1 MISKNGENGWY
12 KLSEDSGLITGQKQ
26 NTATGINFRVYCS
39 HFLSTWGDQMWCFGV
54 GLFLIE
60 LSPTSLLLTAV
71 NGLATGMTILLAGAL
86 IGTWVDRTHRLTAA
100 QVSLALQN
108 TFVALCACALCI
120 HLSFRDPI
128 VSLWNGW
135 LLMLSYASIIIFAIF
150 ADMSSAAR
158 ILIIERDWVVEI
170 CGEDNNRLADMTATL
185 RRMDLAAQILAP
197 IASGE
202 IVYFFKVRNGALIM
216 AAWNV
221 VSMFVEYYLLR
232 KVYNQVSALQK
243 EKYWQKVDA
252 TDKSDHKPSL
262 DALKTGEKFKTY
274 AGKNSEFIALRESG
288 FPKTATPTEA
298 KENGHVTINET
309 KNNSRQETS
318 CGCIRTLCSPLILI
332 YTGWKTFM
340 QYNVANAGLGLAMMY
355 LTVLGFDSVTS
366 GYAFTQGISEGL
378 LGLAMGSGAAIGIV
392 GTLVY
397 PVLRHRIGLER
408 TGLVAMTVQI
418 ACLFLCVVSVWLPG
432 SPFDPIFFLHH
443 DSPSNVTDDNCTS
456 PTHLTS
462 RNVSGFSYETGD
474 NCTSLTNMTVSG
486 SSGAMTTTTPL
497 VLKSYVSITL
507 LITGIITARFGLWIA
522 DLAITQLFL
531 EHVAESERGV
541 VNGVQTS
548 LNRMMDMLKFALV
561 VALPKTDE
569 FGYLVMISFVCIC
582 IGDVLYMTYTRSARG
597 HLLPCH
603 SQCGRSEE

>member
-1 MISKNGENGWY
+1 MVSENGEYRWYKVSEDTGLIKSEKQTTSKN
-12 KLSEDSGLITGQKQ
+12 ITL
-26 NTATGINFRVYCS
+26 RVYCS

-71 NGLATGMTILLAGAL
+71 NGLATGITVLLAGAL
-86 IGTWVDRTHRLTAA
+86 VGAWVDRTHRLTAA
-100 QVSLALQN
+100 QVALALQN

-120 HLSFRDPI
+120 HLSCHGLI

-135 LLMLSYASIIIFAIF
+135 LMTLSYASIIFFAVL
-150 ADMSSAAR
+150 ADLSSAAR

-170 CGEDNNRLADMTATL
+170 CGEDSNRLADVTATL

-202 IVYFFKVRNGALIM
+202 IVYFFKVRNGALVM

-221 VSMFVEYYLLR
+221 VSMFIEYYLLWN
-232 KVYNQVSALQK
+232 VYNQVPALQK
-243 EKYWQKVDA
+243 EKYWQKDD
-252 TDKSDHKPSL
+252 TPDKTSHKPSL
-262 DALKTGEKFKTY
+262 EALKTGEKFKTC
-274 AGKNSEFIALRESG
+274 AGKTSEFLALTESG
-288 FPKTATPTEA
+288 YPVTASIGETREV
-298 KENGHVTINET
+298 KTINET
-309 KNNSRQETS
+309 KNNTKQETS
-318 CGCIRTLCSPLILI
+318 CGCFRILCSPIVII

-340 QYNVANAGLGLAMMY
+340 RYNVANAGLGLAMMY

-378 LGLAMGSGAAIGIV
+378 LGLAMGSGAAIGIL

-397 PVLRHRIGLER
+397 PILRHRIGLER
-408 TGLVAMTVQI
+408 TGLIAMTLQI
-418 ACLFLCVVSVWLPG
+418 ACLFLCVLSVWAPG
-432 SPFDPIFFLHH
+432 SPFDPFFFLHH
-443 DSPSNVTDDNCTS
+443 DSPSNVTGDNCTS
-456 PTHLTS
+456 PLYLAAS
-462 RNVSGFSYETGD
+462 RNISSVAGA
-474 NCTSLTNMTVSG
+474 NCTSLTNLTISG
-486 SSGAMTTTTPL
+486 SAGAMTTTAPL
-497 VLKSYVSITL
+497 VSKSYVSISL
-507 LITGIITARFGLWIA
+507 LILGIITARFGLWIA
-522 DLAITQLFL
+522 DLSITQLFL

-569 FGYLVMISFVCIC
+569 FGYLVIISFVCIC

-603 SQCGRSEE
+603 SKCGRSED

>member
-1 MISKNGENGWY
+1 MVSEKGEHRWY
-12 KLSEDSGLITGQKQ
+12 KLSEDTGLIKGEKP
-26 NTATGINFRVYCS
+26 NTSRNITFRVYCS

-71 NGLATGMTILLAGAL
+71 NGLATGVTILLAGAL
-86 IGTWVDRTHRLTAA
+86 VGAWVDRTHRLTAA

-120 HLSFRDPI
+120 HLSCHELI
-128 VSLWNGW
+128 VSLWNGR
-135 LLMLSYASIIIFAIF
+135 LLTLSYASIIFFAVL
-150 ADMSSAAR
+150 ADLSSAAR

-170 CGEDNNRLADMTATL
+170 CGDDNNRLADMTATL

-221 VSMFVEYYLLR
+221 VSMFIEYYLLW
-232 KVYNQVSALQK
+232 KVYNQVPALQK
-243 EKYWQKVDA
+243 EKYWQKDDT
-252 TDKSDHKPSL
+252 TDKSSHKPSL
-262 DALKTGEKFKTY
+262 DALKTGEKFKTC
-274 AGKNSEFIALRESG
+274 AGKNSEYIALTESG
-288 FPKTATPTEA
+288 YPVTTTLIEN
-298 KENGHVTINET
+298 KEQGTVNET
-309 KNNSRQETS
+309 KNNTKQGTS
-318 CGCIRTLCSPLILI
+318 CGCFRILCSPVVII

-340 QYNVANAGLGLAMMY
+340 QYDVANAGLGLAMMY

-378 LGLAMGSGAAIGIV
+378 LGLAMGSGAAIGIL

-408 TGLVAMTVQI
+408 TGLIAMTLQI
-418 ACLFLCVVSVWLPG
+418 ACLFLCVLSVWSPG
-432 SPFDPIFFLHH
+432 SPFDPFFFLHH
-443 DSPSNVTDDNCTS
+443 DSPSNVTSDNCTS
-456 PTHLTS
+456 PLYLTTAS
-462 RNVSGFSYETGD
+462 RNISGHSDVTVD
-474 NCTSLTNMTVSG
+474 NCTSLTNLTASG

-497 VLKSYVSITL
+497 VLKSYVSIAL

-522 DLAITQLFL
+522 DLSITQLFL

-569 FGYLVMISFVCIC
+569 FGYLVIISFVCIC

-603 SQCGRSEE
+603 SKCGRSED